1 MTCGC
6 DWTGELRHLEKHL
19 SATEEG
25 ECLYVEVYCRHG
37 CGQKMTRGIM
47 KEHEEK
53 ACLKLPMEVQFQNL
67 QERMERMWVELH
79 QEHQKEIESLKN
91 KITEQEKEI
100 TILKDKLHASQPQG
114 EKVCITYDSL
124 KVSALQL
131 MPKLPGGNIPGV
143 HYHATRGRVEIYG
156 CCENEVHA
164 RGFRFQLE
172 YQKVIFAYQVKVI
185 DLMPHSDDKE
195 LASFLSEFNQKYEST
210 YLFKVNNNEK
220 VCIKVISIVAS
231 QFNEVIKSI
240 QLKLTELQVCKM
252 KLSPNCKLT
261 LKIGDITKED
271 VDVILSSA
279 NMQLLHDNH
288 GVAGALN
295 RASNGELQKL
305 AEKYIAQYGRL
316 EVGDIAVT
324 TSGGGNLKCKYI
336 IHVVPPRSSVTN
348 SSDAGDVL
356 TRSITKAFVEAEK
369 CKAASIAIPAIGA
382 GSVLFKTD
390 TVASGI
396 MKAVSTFEYNIL
408 KDIRIVVFNSPIYTT
423 FAKHFTTTSNM

>member
-1 MTCGC
+1 
-6 DWTGELRHLEKHL
+6 
-19 SATEEG
+19 
-25 ECLYVEVYCRHG
+25 
-37 CGQKMTRGIM
+37 MTRGIM

-67 QERMERMWVELH
+67 QERMERMWAELH
-79 QEHQKEIESLKN
+79 QEHQKEIKSLKN

-100 TILKDKLHASQPQG
+100 TILKDKLHNSQPQG
-114 EKVCITYDSL
+114 ENVCITYEHL

-143 HYHATRGRVEIYG
+143 HYHAKRGRVEIYG
-156 CCENEVHA
+156 CCEEEVHA

-185 DLMPHSDDKE
+185 DLMPLSDDKE
-195 LASFLSEFNQKYEST
+195 LTFFLTEFNQKYEST
-210 YLFKVNNNEK
+210 YLFKVSNDDK
-220 VCIKVISIVAS
+220 VCIKVISVVTS
-231 QFNEVIKSI
+231 QFNEVIKLI
-240 QLKLTELQVCKM
+240 QSKLTELQVCKM
-252 KLSPNCKLT
+252 KLSSDCKLT
-261 LKIGDITKED
+261 LKVSDITKED

-279 NMQLLHDNH
+279 NTQLLHDNR

-295 RASNGELQKL
+295 RASNGELQKH

-324 TSGGGNLKCKYI
+324 PSGGGSLKCKYI
-336 IHVVPPRSSVTN
+336 IHVVPPRSSVT
-348 SSDAGDVL
+348 SGSDACDLL
-356 TRSITKAFVEAEK
+356 TRSITKALVEAEK
-369 CKAASIAIPAIGA
+369 CKASSIAIPAIGA

-396 MKAVSTFEYNIL
+396 MKAVLSFEYNVL
-408 KDIRIVVFNSPIYTT
+408 KDIRLVVFNSSIYAT
-423 FAKHFTTTSNM
+423 FAKLFTGTSNV